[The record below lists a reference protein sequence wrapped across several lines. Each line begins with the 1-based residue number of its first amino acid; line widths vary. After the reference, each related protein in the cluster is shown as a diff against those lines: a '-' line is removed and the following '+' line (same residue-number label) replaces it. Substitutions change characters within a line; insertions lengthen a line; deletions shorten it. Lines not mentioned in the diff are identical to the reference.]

1 MNELQI
7 FKNDEFGEIR
17 TLEIEN
23 EPWFIGKDVCR
34 LFGDKNHNRSIGRV
48 DEIDKRCEE
57 ITDSIGRKQK
67 AIFVNESG
75 LYSLLFAMQP
85 QKAHHDGVSDEYP
98 IEVQE
103 RIDKLHRFKRWVTS
117 EVLPQIRKHGAYA
130 TDATIDR
137 ILGDP
142 DFGIRLLQELKTE
155 REARKALEIQNAV
168 QTQQIAE
175 LQPKASYYDVVLNCK
190 DLLSVSKIAKD
201 FGKSGRWLNGFLHEK
216 GVQFKQGSVWLL
228 YQKYAAEGYTQ
239 TKTDPY
245 TGSDGEM
252 RSRVRTCWTQKGRLF
267 IYDLL
272 KSNGILPTIEREDV
286 GS

>member
-1 MNELQI
+1 MNELTN
-7 FKNDEFGEIR
+7 FNFEGARIR
-17 TLEIEN
+17 TLTIGE
-23 EPWFIGKDVCR
+23 EPYFVGKDVAVVLGYR
-34 LFGDKNHNRSIGRV
+34 DTADALKKHVDDEDKLTRQFA
-48 DEIDKRCEE
+48 
-57 ITDSIGRKQK
+57 DSGQRREMKVI
-67 AIFVNESG
+67 NESG
-75 LYSLLFAMQP
+75 LYSLIL
-85 QKAHHDGVSDEYP
+85 GS
-98 IEVQE
+98 
-103 RIDKLHRFKRWVTS
+103 KLPDAKRFKRWVTS
-117 EVLPQIRKHGAYA
+117 EVLPAIRKHGAYA
-130 TDATIDR
+130 TEDTIDR

-142 DFGIRLLQELKTE
+142 DFGIRLLQDLKAE
-155 REARKALEIQNAV
+155 RETRKALEVQNAI

-216 GVQFKQGSVWLL
+216 GIQFKQGSVWLL

-245 TGSDGEM
+245 TGSDGM
-252 RSRVRTCWTQKGRLF
+252 IHSKVRTCWTQKGRLF

-272 KSNGILPTIEREDV
+272 KSNGILPTIEREDI